1 MSTTL
6 KGLLIT
12 VASILILFIFIR
24 PPVVRMYCE
33 NYKDTQSRR
42 LLDDLATQQIKELT
56 TYNQN
61 NLSMGDETVKARDM
75 AILNKKY
82 NDELKQDEELVN
94 QWYEDCLHRWGD

>member
-1 MSTTL
+1 
-6 KGLLIT
+6 
-12 VASILILFIFIR
+12 
-24 PPVVRMYCE
+24 MYCE